1 MARTAVISPTV
12 TSASRERDSRFNC
25 TAEAQRF
32 IVGEETILPYSN
44 EDSTMPGQLN
54 ILSAGA
60 VSPGLVRVIDAFRRE
75 TGDDVTVSFATAPEL
90 RKRLASGESAD
101 IVIAPPELLD
111 ELTKSGRAAAERIM
125 VGRIG
130 VGVMVR
136 YGAPLPGIATVEELK
151 QSLLNSE
158 SIVFNQASTGLYIDN
173 LFKRLGIAAQTEAK
187 IKRCADFAAVR
198 DHVSKGQSNA
208 IGFGA
213 TTVIVESADK
223 GIKFVGPL
231 PAEIQNYTAYAAVRT
246 PDSGNDAVAFMDYLE
261 TPAAKSILRSVGI
274 D

>member
-1 MARTAVISPTV
+1 
-12 TSASRERDSRFNC
+12 
-25 TAEAQRF
+25 
-32 IVGEETILPYSN
+32 
-44 EDSTMPGQLN
+44 MPGQIN

-75 TGDDVTVSFATAPEL
+75 TGDDVTVNFATAPEL

-111 ELTKSGRAAAERIM
+111 ELTKSGRAAAERVM

-136 YGAPLPGIATVEELK
+136 DGAPLPGIATVEELK

-187 IKRCADFAAVR
+187 IKRCADFTAVR

-246 PDSGNDAVAFMDYLE
+246 PDSGNDAAAFMDYLE

>member
-1 MARTAVISPTV
+1 
-12 TSASRERDSRFNC
+12 
-25 TAEAQRF
+25 
-32 IVGEETILPYSN
+32 
-44 EDSTMPGQLN
+44 MPGQIN

-60 VSPGLVRVIDAFRRE
+60 VSPGLVRVIDAFRSE
-75 TGDDVTVSFATAPEL
+75 TGHDVAITFATAPEL

-111 ELTKSGRAAAERIM
+111 ELTKSGRAAAERVM

-136 YGAPLPGIATVEELK
+136 SDASAPRIATVEELK
-151 QSLLNSE
+151 QSLLYSE

-187 IKRCADFAAVR
+187 IARYADFAAVR

-231 PAEIQNYTAYAAVRT
+231 PAEVQNYTAYAAVRT
-246 PDSGNDAVAFMDYLE
+246 PDSGNDAVAFTDYLA
-261 TPAAKSILRSVGI
+261 TPAAKSILRSAGI
-274 D
+274 E

>member
-1 MARTAVISPTV
+1 
-12 TSASRERDSRFNC
+12 
-25 TAEAQRF
+25 
-32 IVGEETILPYSN
+32 
-44 EDSTMPGQLN
+44 MPGQLN

-75 TGDDVTVSFATAPEL
+75 TGDDVTVNFATAPEL

-111 ELTKSGRAAAERIM
+111 ELTKSGRAAAERVM

-136 YGAPLPGIATVEELK
+136 AGAPLPRSPRRGTQTIAAE
-151 QSLLNSE
+151 QR
-158 SIVFNQASTGLYIDN
+158 SIVFNQASTGTLSSTTFSSALALPRKPRPRSN
-173 LFKRLGIAAQTEAK
+173 VTP
-187 IKRCADFAAVR
+187 DFAAVL

-231 PAEIQNYTAYAAVRT
+231 PAEIQNYTAYAARSN
-246 PDSGNDAVAFMDYLE
+246 PKLRQRRGGIYGLPGDAGSEVD
-261 TPAAKSILRSVGI
+261 T
-274 D
+274 

>member
-1 MARTAVISPTV
+1 
-12 TSASRERDSRFNC
+12 
-25 TAEAQRF
+25 
-32 IVGEETILPYSN
+32 
-44 EDSTMPGQLN
+44 MPGQLN

-75 TGDDVTVSFATAPEL
+75 TGDDVIVSFATAPEL

-101 IVIAPPELLD
+101 MVIAPPELLD
-111 ELTKSGRAAAERIM
+111 ELTRSGRAAAEHVM

-136 YGAPLPGIATVEELK
+136 DDAPLPGIATVEELK

-158 SIVFNQASTGLYIDN
+158 SIVFNQASTGLYIDS

-187 IKRCADFAAVR
+187 IIRCGDFTAVR
-198 DHVSKGQSNA
+198 DHISKGQSNA

-213 TTVIVESADK
+213 TTVIVASSDK
-223 GIKFVGPL
+223 GVKFAGPL
-231 PAEIQNYTAYAAVRT
+231 PSEIQNYTAYAAAVT
-246 PDSGNDAVAFMDYLE
+246 ASAGNHAAAFLDYLA
-261 TPAAKSILRSVGI
+261 TPAAKLILTSVGI

>member
-1 MARTAVISPTV
+1 
-12 TSASRERDSRFNC
+12 
-25 TAEAQRF
+25 
-32 IVGEETILPYSN
+32 
-44 EDSTMPGQLN
+44 MPGQLK

-75 TGDDVTVSFATAPEL
+75 TGDGVTVSFATAPEL

-136 YGAPLPGIATVEELK
+136 DGAPLPGIATVEELK

-198 DHVSKGQSNA
+198 DHVSKDHSNA

-246 PDSGNDAVAFMDYLE
+246 PDSGNDAVTFMDYLE

>member
-1 MARTAVISPTV
+1 MS
-12 TSASRERDSRFNC
+12 
-25 TAEAQRF
+25 
-32 IVGEETILPYSN
+32 
-44 EDSTMPGQLN
+44 GQIN

-75 TGDDVTVSFATAPEL
+75 TGDDVIVNFATAPEL
-90 RKRLASGESAD
+90 RKRLASGASAD

-111 ELTKSGRAAAERIM
+111 ELTKSGRAAAERVM

-136 YGAPLPGIATVEELK
+136 DGAPLPGIATVEELK

-187 IKRCADFAAVR
+187 IARYANFAAVR
-198 DHVSKGQSNA
+198 DHVSKGQSNS

-223 GIKFVGPL
+223 GVKFAGPL

-246 PDSGNDAVAFMDYLE
+246 PDSGNDAAAFTDYLV
-261 TPAAKSILRSVGI
+261 TPAAKSILRSAGI
-274 D
+274 E

>member
-1 MARTAVISPTV
+1 MSG
-12 TSASRERDSRFNC
+12 RE
-25 TAEAQRF
+25 TP
-32 IVGEETILPYSN
+32 LPYSN
-44 EDSTMPGQLN
+44 QDSTMPEQLN

-60 VSPGLVRVIDAFRRE
+60 VSPGLVRVIDAFRRK
-75 TGDDVTVSFATAPEL
+75 TGDDVMASFATAPEL

-111 ELTKSGRAAAERIM
+111 ELTRSGRAGAERVM

-136 YGAPLPGIATVEELK
+136 DGAPLPGIANVEELK

-158 SIVFNQASTGLYIDN
+158 SIVFNQASTGLYIDS
-173 LFKRLGIAAQTEAK
+173 LFKRLGIAAETEAK
-187 IKRCADFAAVR
+187 TARCADFAAVR

-208 IGFGA
+208 IAFGA
-213 TTVIVESADK
+213 TTVIVESTAK
-223 GIKFVGPL
+223 GVKFVGPL
-231 PAEIQNYTAYAAVRT
+231 PAEIQNYTAYAAALT
-246 PDSGNDAVAFMDYLE
+246 SNAGNHAAAFMDYLGTSE
-261 TPAAKSILRSVGI
+261 AKFILTSVGI

>member
-1 MARTAVISPTV
+1 
-12 TSASRERDSRFNC
+12 
-25 TAEAQRF
+25 
-32 IVGEETILPYSN
+32 
-44 EDSTMPGQLN
+44 MPGQIN

-75 TGDDVTVSFATAPEL
+75 TGDDVIVSFATAPEL

-111 ELTKSGRAAAERIM
+111 ELTRSGRAAAEHVM

-136 YGAPLPGIATVEELK
+136 DGAPLPRIATVEELK

-158 SIVFNQASTGLYIDN
+158 SIVFNQASTGLYIDS
-173 LFKRLGIAAQTEAK
+173 LFKRLGIAAQSEAK
-187 IKRCADFAAVR
+187 IARCVDFTAVR
-198 DHVSKGQSNA
+198 DHVCNGQSNA
-208 IGFGA
+208 IAFGA
-213 TTVIVESADK
+213 TTVIVESTPM
-223 GIKFVGPL
+223 GVKFVGPL
-231 PAEIQNYTAYAAVRT
+231 PAEIQNYTAYAAALTSRT
-246 PDSGNDAVAFMDYLE
+246 GNHAAAFMDYLV
-261 TPAAKSILRSVGI
+261 TPAAKFILTSVGI